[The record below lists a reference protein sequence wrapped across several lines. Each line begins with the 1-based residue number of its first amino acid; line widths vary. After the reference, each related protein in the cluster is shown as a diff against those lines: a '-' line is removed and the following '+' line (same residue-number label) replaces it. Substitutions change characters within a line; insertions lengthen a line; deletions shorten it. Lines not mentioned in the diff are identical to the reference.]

1 MIFFKPQN
9 LPEELHGIFSR
20 SDYVALWR
28 NRERARLRQH
38 NALDWLHFSSEILSH
53 NSLVLWAA
61 HWLTQNWLTQN
72 WLTQNWLT
80 RVCREAFH
88 REACHLAV
96 HSISSS
102 FSDAK
107 PGPIA
112 EPEFPNAGFIA
123 ETPIVEPELPA
134 AGPTVE
140 PDLPAAGPTVEPELP
155 AAQYI
160 EESPAAE

>member
-1 MIFFKPQN
+1 MAFFQSQIM
-9 LPEELHGIFSR
+9 LHFGGI
-20 SDYVALWR
+20 
-28 NRERARLRQH
+28 ERARLRQH

-102 FSDAK
+102 FSSDAK

-134 AGPTVE
+134 A
-140 PDLPAAGPTVEPELP
+140 
-155 AAQYI
+155 QYI